1 MINLRCKIGTN
12 DVKTVK
18 VNPSDRIYNLL
29 NKLDIN
35 DENAKF
41 MFNGMTYSLASNLTF
56 SEIGL
61 KDNYSIFIMQQ
72 RISGISGKD
81 KKDCGHYITNY
92 YCIFPCCNKPY
103 QCWNCHDNNESHKCS
118 VANKYQCFC
127 GYIYEGD
134 LCGGCKCKKYSA
146 YK

>member
-1 MINLRCKIGTN
+1 MRCKFGTN

-35 DENAKF
+35 DESAKF
-41 MFNGMTYSLASNLTF
+41 IFNGMTYSLASNQTF

-61 KDNYSIFIMQQ
+61 KDNNRIYITQQ
-72 RISGISGKD
+72 RISRQD
-81 KKDCGHYITNY
+81 PKDCGHYLTNH

-103 QCWNCHDNNESHKCS
+103 LCWNCHDNNESHKCS
-118 VANKYQCFC
+118 IANKCQCFC
-127 GYIYEGD
+127 GCVYEGD

>member
-1 MINLRCKIGTN
+1 MINLRCKFGTN

-35 DENAKF
+35 DESAKF
-41 MFNGMTYSLASNLTF
+41 IFNGMTYSLGSNQTF

-61 KDNYSIFIMQQ
+61 KDNNRIYITQQ
-72 RISGISGKD
+72 RISRQD
-81 KKDCGHYITNY
+81 QKDCGHYLTNH

-103 QCWNCHDNNESHKCS
+103 LCWICHDNNESHKYS
-118 VANKYQCFC
+118 ISNKYQCFC
-127 GYIYEGD
+127 GYIYEGG
-134 LCGGCKCKKYSA
+134 LCGECKCQKWDVRK
-146 YK
+146 